1 MEFTVGKFASMVN
14 TTVRTLRYYEKIGLL
29 VPKNKNDLNQKVYV
43 RDELQK
49 FYNIQLL
56 KSMGWPLNE
65 IKQMLEETEYSFRD
79 MLEMQEAVLL
89 DHRNK
94 INLSLDMMKRMKKV
108 MNETG
113 DINNEDLMLLM
124 NTIRLEEDQRTIL
137 EQHFSLNT
145 VGKIMPINK
154 NQQITLDLLNRRL
167 LSFFQTTIHRE
178 LRPDSPEVQRE
189 LTELLA
195 MVPESIQEFTESDL
209 GMVKQLEVFKALLPV
224 GMVELIGEAIQVL
237 YQDQCEENGE
247 QV

>member
-1 MEFTVGKFASMVN
+1 MEFTVGNFASMVN

-43 RDELQK
+43 REEIKK

-56 KSMGWPLNE
+56 KSMGWSLNE

-79 MLEMQEAVLL
+79 MLEMREAVLL
-89 DHRNK
+89 NHRNK
-94 INLSLDMMKRMKKV
+94 INLSLDMMRRMKKV

-137 EQHFSLNT
+137 EQHFSLDT

-154 NQQITLDLLNRRL
+154 HQQITLDLLNRRL

-178 LRPDSPEVQRE
+178 LCPDSPEVQRE

-195 MVPESIQEFTESDL
+195 MVPESIQGLTESDL

-224 GMVELIGEAIQVL
+224 GMIEFIGEAIQVL
-237 YQDQCEENGE
+237 YQNQCEENGE